1 MSAPIAHERISVT
14 IDGRGVT
21 VQRGQ
26 TVLDAARAAGV
37 AVPTLCHLDGL
48 TPVGACRLCMVE
60 LRPSGR
66 LIPACAVAA
75 EEGMEVVTATPVLQA
90 MRRDVTEL
98 LFSERNHICA
108 VCVANGR
115 CELQDMAHKIG
126 VTEVDFDYRHPHC
139 EIDASHRE
147 FILDHNR
154 CILCTRCVR
163 VCDEVEGAHTWDVM
177 GRGIDARIIADLN
190 RPWGESTDCT
200 SCGKCVQ
207 LCPTGALWKKGAV
220 PGDLHK
226 DPSIAGTLAARR
238 KDLL

>member
-1 MSAPIAHERISVT
+1 MSAPVAHDRISVT

-21 VQRGQ
+21 VQRGR
-26 TVLDAARAAGV
+26 TILDAARAAGV
-37 AVPTLCHLDGL
+37 AIPTLCHLDGL

-66 LIPACAVAA
+66 LVPACAVAA
-75 EEGMEVVTATPVLQA
+75 EEEMEVVTETPALRA

-98 LFSERNHICA
+98 FFSERNHICA

-115 CELQDMAHKIG
+115 CELQDMARKVG
-126 VTEVDFDYRHPHC
+126 VTEVDFDYRHPPC
-139 EIDASHRE
+139 EVDASHAQ

-190 RPWGESTDCT
+190 RPWGESVSCT

-207 LCPTGALWKKGAV
+207 VCPTGALYRKGEAV
-220 PGDLHK
+220 GEKSRDRNFLAHLVDLREK
-226 DPSIAGTLAARR
+226 RR
-238 KDLL
+238 